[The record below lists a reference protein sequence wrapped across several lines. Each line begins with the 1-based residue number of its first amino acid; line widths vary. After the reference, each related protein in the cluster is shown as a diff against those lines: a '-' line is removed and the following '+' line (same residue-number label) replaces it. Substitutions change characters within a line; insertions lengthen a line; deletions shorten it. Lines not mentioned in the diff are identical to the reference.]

1 MGRKSFLQSNRG
13 ASLVLV
19 SIFSV
24 IVISLA
30 LTLGVVSSMLLSNA
44 ELRNRQNQAYELSTS
59 LSYKIETLIVNPTD
73 DGCHESCI
81 DLDDFISAPSG
92 AGSGQVMRQ
101 EDFAGIPDS
110 FVEVTVK
117 RDIDGNNKPYYILT
131 VTAQAAGETYT
142 RRTEYGGTA
151 AIGYTKR

>member
-30 LTLGVVSSMLLSNA
+30 LTLAVVSSMLLSNA
-44 ELRNRQNQAYELSTS
+44 ELRNRQNQAYELATS
-59 LSYKIETLIVNPTD
+59 LSYQLEALIVNPTD
-73 DGCHESCI
+73 DGSHESCI
-81 DLDDFISAPSG
+81 DLDEFVDVVPG
-92 AGSGQVMRQ
+92 AVPGRIIRQ
-101 EDFAGIPDS
+101 ENFAGIPDS
-110 FVEVTVK
+110 YVEATVK
-117 RDIDGNNKPYYILT
+117 REQDGNNKTYYILT
-131 VTAQAAGETYT
+131 VTAEAAGEKYT
-142 RRTEYGGTA
+142 RTTEYGGTA

>member
-1 MGRKSFLQSNRG
+1 MGRKSFLENNRG

-59 LSYKIETLIVNPTD
+59 LSYKLETLIVNPTD
-73 DGCHESCI
+73 DGSHESCI
-81 DLDDFISAPSG
+81 DLDDFISAPTG
-92 AGSGQVMRQ
+92 AGSGQIMRQ
-101 EDFAGIPDS
+101 ENFSGIPDS
-110 FVEVTVK
+110 YVEATVK
-117 RDIDGNNKPYYILT
+117 RAIDGNNKTYYILT
-131 VTAQAAGETYT
+131 VTASAAGETYT
-142 RRTEYGGTA
+142 RTTEYGGTA